1 MTPAEQEYL
10 KQVYLYSSGKGG
22 IIHTKKLADLVGVNS
37 ASATDIIK
45 RLAKKKLLI
54 YNPYYGCRLS
64 KSGKKEA
71 LQIVRRHR
79 IWELFLSEKLY
90 IDWKEIHPIA
100 THLQSLEND
109 ALIEKLSLFLRH
121 PVLDPHGEPIT
132 DKNGHF
138 QNIPSLEILDLK
150 IKQPATIFGYR
161 ESGKEFL
168 EYLEKLNLLIGS
180 EIQVISMINYDHS
193 LEVLIENKT
202 KRVISKETAQK
213 IYVRII
219 EISNLK

>member
-79 IWELFLSEKLY
+79 IWELFLSEKLDF
-90 IDWKEIHPIA
+90 DWKEIHPIA

-109 ALIEKLSLFLRH
+109 ALIEKLSLFLGH
-121 PVLDPHGEPIT
+121 PVLDPHGEPIP

-138 QNIPSLEILDLK
+138 QNIHSLEILDLK
-150 IKQPATIFGYR
+150 MKQPATIFGYR

-168 EYLEKLNLLIGS
+168 EYLEKLNLLIGC
-180 EIQVISMINYDHS
+180 EIQVISLINYDHS
-193 LEVLIENKT
+193 LEILIENNM
-202 KRVISKETAQK
+202 KRMISKETAQN

-219 EISNLK
+219 ENCNMK